1 MVSRVLPVLKKT
13 AAWVF
18 CAVFA
23 FFFVKLCIIERY
35 CIASGSMMPTIQVGE
50 KVFVNKVIFG
60 LRLYNPYSKNTDSF
74 VRLKGI
80 RCIVPNDIILFNVPF
95 NNDPMYGITMN
106 YNMNYCKRVLG
117 VPGDRIGAVD
127 GHCWNDKVLRPMGVL
142 DEQEK
147 LRWMFDSLFIW
158 RQSYDVIPLTR
169 GEWNIK
175 NWGPLT
181 VPSKGLTVELDSFT
195 LELYRQVIEY
205 ETDLALDENPG
216 EYTFKENYYFVVGDN
231 AMDSYDSRYW
241 GFIPESF
248 IIGVVC
254 GKK

>member
-1 MVSRVLPVLKKT
+1 MRFSFYKKT
-13 AAWVF
+13 ARWVC
-18 CAVFA
+18 CAVLLV
-23 FFFVKLCIIERY
+23 FFVKMCIAERY
-35 CIASGSMMPTIQVGE
+35 CIASGSMMPTIQVGD
-50 KVFVNKVIFG
+50 KVLVNKVLFG
-60 LRLYNPYSKNTDSF
+60 LRIYNPYSKKADGF
-74 VRLKGI
+74 IRLMGI
-80 RCIVPNDIILFNVPF
+80 RQIRPNDVILFNVPF
-95 NNDPMYGITMN
+95 TEDPQYGISMDWNTH
-106 YNMNYCKRVLG
+106 YCKRVLG
-117 VPGDRIGAVD
+117 TPGDRIGASD
-127 GHCWNDKVLRPMGVL
+127 GHCWNDKVLRPVGVPE
-142 DEQEK
+142 EQEK

-158 RQSYDVIPLTR
+158 RHSYDVIPLTR

>member
-1 MVSRVLPVLKKT
+1 MTPRDLSVLKKI
-13 AAWVF
+13 AAWAF
-18 CAVFA
+18 CAVLA

-50 KVFVNKVIFG
+50 KVLVNKVIFG
-60 LRLYNPYSKNTDSF
+60 LRLYNPYSKKSDSF

-80 RCIVPNDIILFNVPF
+80 RDIVPNDIILFNVPF
-95 NNDPMYGITMN
+95 RNTPLYGIAID
-106 YNMNYCKRVLG
+106 YSVSYCKRVLG
-117 VPGDRIGAVD
+117 APGDRIGAVD
-127 GHCWNDKVLRPMGVL
+127 GHCWNDKVLRPVGVL

-205 ETDLALDENPG
+205 ETDMSLDENPG

>member
-1 MVSRVLPVLKKT
+1 MRPDFYKNAAKWFFYAVL
-13 AAWVF
+13 
-18 CAVFA
+18 C
-23 FFFVKLCIIERY
+23 FFFVKLCIFERY
-35 CIASGSMMPTIQVGE
+35 SIASGSMMPTIQVGE
-50 KVFVNKVIFG
+50 KVFVCKFLFG
-60 LRLYNPYSKNTDSF
+60 PRIYNPYSKKVDSF
-74 VRLKGI
+74 VRLKGVRPI
-80 RCIVPNDIILFNVPF
+80 EPNDIILFNVPF
-95 NNDPMYGITMN
+95 VNDPLYGIAMDWN
-106 YNMNYCKRVLG
+106 VKYCKRVLG
-117 VPGDRIGAVD
+117 VPGDRIGASD
-127 GHCWNDKVLRPMGVL
+127 GHCWNDRVLCPVGVV

-147 LRWMFDSLFIW
+147 LRWVFDSLFIW
-158 RQSYDVIPLTR
+158 RQTYDVIPLSSKD
-169 GEWNIK
+169 WNIK
-175 NWGPLT
+175 NWGPLLVPAKGMT
-181 VPSKGLTVELDSFT
+181 VKLDSFT

>member
-1 MVSRVLPVLKKT
+1 
-13 AAWVF
+13 
-18 CAVFA
+18 
-23 FFFVKLCIIERY
+23 
-35 CIASGSMMPTIQVGE
+35 
-50 KVFVNKVIFG
+50 
-60 LRLYNPYSKNTDSF
+60 
-74 VRLKGI
+74 
-80 RCIVPNDIILFNVPF
+80 
-95 NNDPMYGITMN
+95 
-106 YNMNYCKRVLG
+106 
-117 VPGDRIGAVD
+117 
-127 GHCWNDKVLRPMGVL
+127 
-142 DEQEK
+142 
-147 LRWMFDSLFIW
+147 MFDSLFIW

-169 GEWNIK
+169 DEWNIK